1 MTTKILVVPA
11 ARGSCGKPR
20 SNILGSLSG
29 RLVILASL
37 SQIYQ
42 ESVAKVRTM
51 QPSEETGN
59 EEDDVDEDEIAAA
72 EAQSS
77 KKEKVGKKAYTSS
90 WAKIYTPWERPS

>member
-1 MTTKILVVPA
+1 MSIDLKRKVLENAMKAPPPTDVDD
-11 ARGSCGKPR
+11 
-20 SNILGSLSG
+20 
-29 RLVILASL
+29 ILASL
-37 SQIYQ
+37 SQTYQ

-90 WAKIYTPWERPS
+90 WAKTHTPWERPS